1 MIVIMRQVTI
11 VWIAK
16 NLLGTLLR
24 KCALLDTERQ
34 GIQHAGIY
42 REKAPSQKKIV
53 LHFVFNKSLMVI
65 QATLKTT
72 VSLNSLAGAQ
82 QVSEVSV
89 MIKQEEM

>member
-1 MIVIMRQVTI
+1 
-11 VWIAK
+11 
-16 NLLGTLLR
+16 
-24 KCALLDTERQ
+24 
-34 GIQHAGIY
+34 
-42 REKAPSQKKIV
+42 
-53 LHFVFNKSLMVI
+53 MVI